1 MRPQV
6 LAEDIETTVTGA
18 RVSLAFCD
26 VAAMTRVG
34 DAVLAKWPGGA
45 TMHAAEVTQVNPPSA
60 RLQVVEP
67 GRATETD
74 VAAERI
80 TDCADKAVGARCKLQ
95 VLLTEVQQSFLR
107 LSTEEDVDANLMV
120 PGTPVLYVD
129 GEAPA
134 VPGIIA
140 TMQTVRQ
147 GAVEIILHDI
157 LLQQFK
163 VPLLN
168 PAPALTLRWPNGL

>member
-1 MRPQV
+1 M
-6 LAEDIETTVTGA
+6 
-18 RVSLAFCD
+18 SY
-26 VAAMTRVG
+26 
-34 DAVLAKWPGGA
+34 
-45 TMHAAEVTQVNPPSA
+45 
-60 RLQVVEP
+60 
-67 GRATETD
+67 
-74 VAAERI
+74 
-80 TDCADKAVGARCKLQ
+80 CADKAVGARCKLQ

-107 LSTEEDVDANLMV
+107 LSTEEQDVDANLMV

-129 GEAPA
+129 GDAPA
-134 VPGIIA
+134 VPGIIT

>member
-6 LAEDIETTVTGA
+6 LAEDIEATVTGA

-34 DAVLAKWPGGA
+34 DAVLAKWPAGA
-45 TMHAAEVTQVNPPSA
+45 TMHAAEVTRVNPPSV
-60 RLQVVEP
+60 RLQVVKP

-107 LSTEEDVDANLMV
+107 LSTEEQDVDANLMV

-129 GEAPA
+129 GDAPA

-157 LLQQFK
+157 LG
-163 VPLLN
+163 
-168 PAPALTLRWPNGL
+168 ASWGHSAR